1 MAIKIGGTTVIDDSR
16 NLSSVGGL
24 KTVGGTSLLGSGN
37 IDAAPSTDVN
47 GVGTYTLAQDVSM
60 GSGNSGRAGVIYK
73 EGRTVAASNL
83 RPVGFAWVSGTN
95 KNNHGSPSP
104 SATSTGGTNVSNS
117 NTGAKGGTAGYS
129 LSNGIGS
136 NQSYSGSWRMMTPG
150 AGPVSETGTGQSQNW
165 WNLFASLWVRYA

>member
-24 KTVGGTSLLGSGN
+24 KTVGGTSILGSGN

-60 GSGNSGRAGVIYK
+60 ASGNSGRAGVIYK

-83 RPVGFAWVSGTN
+83 RPVGFAWVAGTN
-95 KNNHGSPSP
+95 KNNHGSPGP
-104 SATSTGGTNVSNS
+104 SATSTSGSDTSSV
-117 NTGAKGGTAGYS
+117 GAKSGSAGYS

-150 AGPVSETGTGQSQNW
+150 AGPTSETGTGQSQNW